1 MGLALGVLPNGKHV
15 AFTAGTGI
23 LVFID
28 LIAHLILR
36 LLSQNPSLNV
46 FKTLFRMYM
55 FYSSKDIL
63 NEFGIKTT
71 LFQYLSCSYFVL

>member
-1 MGLALGVLPNGKHV
+1 MGLALGVIPNGKHV

-46 FKTLFRMYM
+46 FKTN
-55 FYSSKDIL
+55 SKKDD
-63 NEFGIKTT
+63 
-71 LFQYLSCSYFVL
+71 